1 VRTELA
7 FPNGKRRNQSGMTLV
22 ELMFAMVILAVGLGA
37 LNILFIFASET
48 DNKNSKATSS
58 TMLAQKVLEQISAQH
73 PDSIQVISLTDCA
86 GNAWNINTAGSPAPT
101 GTGARVETD
110 TSSPFY
116 GGLDPSPD
124 YAAIPVGYAMQYTDC
139 GVGGR
144 QTVYDVRW
152 NIMTVDQYTR
162 LITVSAGQVSPSNQ
176 LGGKAALTSHNF
188 AWHRRNAMRQRIPK
202 LSGPAHTRE
211 VGFSLLE
218 LLLVVAILTVVLGVV
233 VRGAVE
239 LQARSATEV
248 AKVDLTQQSRQFM
261 DQVVKDLHH
270 AGYPSVRMYDQATST
285 ANPALYGQGL
295 INISSNAIVFEGD
308 VDGSGNV
315 SVVFVQLN
323 PLNGPCPCILQRGS
337 VYKQAYLTGNMPQ
350 YYTQVDNVM
359 NLNPFS
365 AILNDGTT
373 TELPCTIATGGCP
386 DGNSM
391 ANIKAVGLALNVRT
405 GNPSTEDGKFSTI
418 TMSSEAKINN

>member
-1 VRTELA
+1 MEHHNCGPIHPHDHSFGPPSQPL
-7 FPNGKRRNQSGMTLV
+7 K
-22 ELMFAMVILAVGLGA
+22 
-37 LNILFIFASET
+37 
-48 DNKNSKATSS
+48 
-58 TMLAQKVLEQISAQH
+58 SA
-73 PDSIQVISLTDCA
+73 
-86 GNAWNINTAGSPAPT
+86 W
-101 GTGARVETD
+101 
-110 TSSPFY
+110 
-116 GGLDPSPD
+116 
-124 YAAIPVGYAMQYTDC
+124 
-139 GVGGR
+139 
-144 QTVYDVRW
+144 
-152 NIMTVDQYTR
+152 
-162 LITVSAGQVSPSNQ
+162 
-176 LGGKAALTSHNF
+176 GKAVLPSHNF
-188 AWHRRNAMRQRIPK
+188 AWHRRNVMRQRIPK
-202 LSGPAHTRE
+202 LSDPAHTHE
-211 VGFSLLE
+211 AGFSLLE
-218 LLLVVAILTVVLGVV
+218 LLMVVAILTVVLGVV

-295 INISSNAIVFEGD
+295 ISISSNAIVFEGD

-337 VYKQAYLTGNMPQ
+337 VYKQAYLAGNMPQ

-391 ANIKAVGLALNVRT
+391 ANVKAVGLALNVRT
-405 GNPSTEDGKFSTI
+405 GNPSMEDGKFSTI
-418 TMSSEAKINN
+418 TMSLEAKINN

>member
-1 VRTELA
+1 
-7 FPNGKRRNQSGMTLV
+7 MTLV

-162 LITVSAGQVSPSNQ
+162 LITVSARQVSPSNQ
-176 LGGKAALTSHNF
+176 LGGRL
-188 AWHRRNAMRQRIPK
+188 
-202 LSGPAHTRE
+202 
-211 VGFSLLE
+211 FSLPTTL
-218 LLLVVAILTVVLGVV
+218 
-233 VRGAVE
+233 RG
-239 LQARSATEV
+239 
-248 AKVDLTQQSRQFM
+248 
-261 DQVVKDLHH
+261 
-270 AGYPSVRMYDQATST
+270 
-285 ANPALYGQGL
+285 
-295 INISSNAIVFEGD
+295 I
-308 VDGSGNV
+308 
-315 SVVFVQLN
+315 
-323 PLNGPCPCILQRGS
+323 
-337 VYKQAYLTGNMPQ
+337 
-350 YYTQVDNVM
+350 
-359 NLNPFS
+359 
-365 AILNDGTT
+365 
-373 TELPCTIATGGCP
+373 GG
-386 DGNSM
+386 M
-391 ANIKAVGLALNVRT
+391 Q
-405 GNPSTEDGKFSTI
+405 
-418 TMSSEAKINN
+418 